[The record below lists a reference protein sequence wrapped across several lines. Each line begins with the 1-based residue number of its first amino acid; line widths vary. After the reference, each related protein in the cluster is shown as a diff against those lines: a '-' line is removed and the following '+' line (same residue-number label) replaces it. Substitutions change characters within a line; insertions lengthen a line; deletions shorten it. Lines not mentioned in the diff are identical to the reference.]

1 MSPAPS
7 TPTGLMCRFGLLV
20 ERLRWTLADWVD
32 RNPRNRDVLGPLA
45 LLLWK
50 YLQRTTRKLAALHA
64 QFAAG
69 TLVSPALASATR
81 KDRARRQAAERAKS
95 TPPEQPELPSGP
107 VLARFGAGYLGAW
120 LLALVEDAEM
130 QALLAASPQAGRLL
144 RPLWR
149 RLTNDPLPAP
159 LRLPP
164 KPPRSEQPLAPAALA
179 DAPGEA
185 PGEAAP
191 DTRAHSS
198 TQSPPQAPL
207 GHRRAAS
214 AKPPASLPPWPP
226 PFFPA

>member
-1 MSPAPS
+1 
-7 TPTGLMCRFGLLV
+7 MCRFGLLV

-69 TLVSPALASATR
+69 TLAPR
-81 KDRARRQAAERAKS
+81 KDRAPRQAAEPAES
-95 TPPEQPELPSGP
+95 TSRREKLPSGP

-120 LLALVEDAEM
+120 LLALVDDAEM

-164 KPPRSEQPLAPAALA
+164 KPPRSEPPLAPAALA
-179 DAPGEA
+179 ATPGEA
-185 PGEAAP
+185 TPHAP
-191 DTRAHSS
+191 PQVPP
-198 TQSPPQAPL
+198 QSPPDARP
-207 GHRRAAS
+207 RRRPVAS
-214 AKPPASLPPWPP
+214 AKRPVSLPPWPP
-226 PFFPA
+226 PLFRA

>member
-1 MSPAPS
+1 MSSAPS

-32 RNPRNRDVLGPLA
+32 RNPRKRDVLGPLA

-69 TLVSPALASATR
+69 TLAPR
-81 KDRARRQAAERAKS
+81 KDRAPRQAAERAAS
-95 TPPEQPELPSGP
+95 TTPKLPSGP
-107 VLARFGAGYLGAW
+107 VLARLGAGYLSAW
-120 LLALVEDAEM
+120 LLALVDDPEM

-179 DAPGEA
+179 TAPGEA
-185 PGEAAP
+185 TP
-191 DTRAHSS
+191 DTPAHA
-198 TQSPPQAPL
+198 PPQAPPHAPL
-207 GHRRAAS
+207 RRRRTAP
-214 AKPPASLPPWPP
+214 AKPSSLPSWPP
-226 PFFPA
+226 PLFRA

>member
-1 MSPAPS
+1 
-7 TPTGLMCRFGLLV
+7 MCRFGLLV

-69 TLVSPALASATR
+69 TLAPR
-81 KDRARRQAAERAKS
+81 KDRAPRRAAEPAES
-95 TPPEQPELPSGP
+95 TSRGEKLPSGP

-120 LLALVEDAEM
+120 LLVLVDDPEM

-164 KPPRSEQPLAPAALA
+164 KPPRSEPPLAPAALA
-179 DAPGEA
+179 AAPGEA
-185 PGEAAP
+185 SSDTPNP
-191 DTRAHSS
+191 HPTPRSTRASPGQVRQAAGFAATLATAAFPGLMRHS
-198 TQSPPQAPL
+198 L
-207 GHRRAAS
+207 GT
-214 AKPPASLPPWPP
+214 P
-226 PFFPA
+226 

>member
-1 MSPAPS
+1 MSPGAS

-69 TLVSPALASATR
+69 TLAPR
-81 KDRARRQAAERAKS
+81 KDRAPRRAAEPAES
-95 TPPEQPELPSGP
+95 TPPERSKLPSGP

-120 LLALVEDAEM
+120 LLALVDDPEM

-164 KPPRSEQPLAPAALA
+164 KPPRSEQPLAPAAVA
-179 DAPGEA
+179 
-185 PGEAAP
+185 AAP
-191 DTRAHSS
+191 PDATTPNALAHA
-198 TQSPPQAPL
+198 PPQVPPQVPSHAPP
-207 GHRRAAS
+207 RRAAS
-214 AKPPASLPPWPP
+214 AKSPPSLPPWPP
-226 PFFPA
+226 PLFRA

>member
-69 TLVSPALASATR
+69 TLAPR
-81 KDRARRQAAERAKS
+81 KDRAPRRAAEPAES
-95 TPPEQPELPSGP
+95 TPPERSKLPGGP

-120 LLALVEDAEM
+120 LLALVDDPEM

-164 KPPRSEQPLAPAALA
+164 KPPRSEPPLAPAALA
-179 DAPGEA
+179 EA
-185 PGEAAP
+185 PGEATPYA
-191 DTRAHSS
+191 
-198 TQSPPQAPL
+198 PPQIPPDARAQVPPRA
-207 GHRRAAS
+207 RRAAS
-214 AKPPASLPPWPP
+214 AKRPVSLPPWPP
-226 PFFPA
+226 PLFRA

>member
-1 MSPAPS
+1 
-7 TPTGLMCRFGLLV
+7 MCRFGLLV

-32 RNPRNRDVLGPLA
+32 RNPRKRDVLGPLA

-50 YLQRTTRKLAALHA
+50 YLQRTTRRLAALHA

-69 TLVSPALASATR
+69 TLAPR
-81 KDRARRQAAERAKS
+81 KDRAPRRAAERAEWTS
-95 TPPEQPELPSGP
+95 RGTPLPGGP

-120 LLALVEDAEM
+120 LLALVDDPEM

-179 DAPGEA
+179 AAPGEA
-185 PGEAAP
+185 SSEATP
-191 DTRAHSS
+191 DTPTHTPPHAPPKRRA
-198 TQSPPQAPL
+198 
-207 GHRRAAS
+207 AAS

-226 PFFPA
+226 PLFRA

>member
-1 MSPAPS
+1 MSSAPS

-69 TLVSPALASATR
+69 TLASATR
-81 KDRARRQAAERAKS
+81 KDRAPRRAAERAKS
-95 TPPEQPELPSGP
+95 TPPEQPKLPGGP

-164 KPPRSEQPLAPAALA
+164 KPPRSEPPLTPAALA
-179 DAPGEA
+179 AAPGEA
-185 PGEAAP
+185 SPHA
-191 DTRAHSS
+191 
-198 TQSPPQAPL
+198 PPQIPPDARAEVPPEL
-207 GHRRAAS
+207 SRAAS
-214 AKPPASLPPWPP
+214 AKRSFSLPPWPP
-226 PFFPA
+226 PFFRA

>member
-7 TPTGLMCRFGLLV
+7 TPTGLMCRFSLLV

-50 YLQRTTRKLAALHA
+50 YLQRTTRRLAALHA

-69 TLVSPALASATR
+69 TLAPR
-81 KDRARRQAAERAKS
+81 KDRARRRAAEPAES
-95 TPPEQPELPSGP
+95 TPPERSKLPGGP
-107 VLARFGAGYLGAW
+107 VLARFGAGYLSAW
-120 LLALVEDAEM
+120 LLALVDDPEM

-159 LRLPP
+159 LRLAP
-164 KPPRSEQPLAPAALA
+164 KPQRSEPPLAPAALVDTSP
-179 DAPGEA
+179 DAT
-185 PGEAAP
+185 P
-191 DTRAHSS
+191 DTPPH
-198 TQSPPQAPL
+198 TQPHAPPGP
-207 GHRRAAS
+207 RRAAS
-214 AKPPASLPPWPP
+214 AERPVSLPPWPP
-226 PFFPA
+226 PLFRA

>member
-1 MSPAPS
+1 
-7 TPTGLMCRFGLLV
+7 MCRFGLLV

-50 YLQRTTRKLAALHA
+50 YLQRTTRRLAALHA

-69 TLVSPALASATR
+69 TLAPR
-81 KDRARRQAAERAKS
+81 KDRAPRRAAEPAES
-95 TPPEQPELPSGP
+95 TPPKRSTLPSGP

-120 LLALVEDAEM
+120 LLALVDDPEM

-164 KPPRSEQPLAPAALA
+164 KPPRSEPPLAPAALA
-179 DAPGEA
+179 EA
-185 PGEAAP
+185 PGEATPHA
-191 DTRAHSS
+191 
-198 TQSPPQAPL
+198 PPQIPPHGPAQVPP
-207 GHRRAAS
+207 GPRRAAS
-214 AKPPASLPPWPP
+214 AKRPVSLPPWPP
-226 PFFPA
+226 PLFRA

>member
-1 MSPAPS
+1 MSPGAS
-7 TPTGLMCRFGLLV
+7 TPTSLMCRFGLLV

-69 TLVSPALASATR
+69 TLASATLAPR
-81 KDRARRQAAERAKS
+81 KDRAPRRAAEPAES
-95 TPPEQPELPSGP
+95 TSRGEKLPSGP

-120 LLALVEDAEM
+120 LLALVDDAEM

-159 LRLPP
+159 LRLPS

-179 DAPGEA
+179 DTSPDATPHAPAHA
-185 PGEAAP
+185 PP
-191 DTRAHSS
+191 
-198 TQSPPQAPL
+198 QSPAHAPPE
-207 GHRRAAS
+207 RRRPAS
-214 AKPPASLPPWPP
+214 AKSPPSLPPWPP
-226 PFFPA
+226 PLFRA

>member
-7 TPTGLMCRFGLLV
+7 TPTGLMRRFGLLV

-69 TLVSPALASATR
+69 TLAPR
-81 KDRARRQAAERAKS
+81 KDRAPRRAAEPAES
-95 TPPEQPELPSGP
+95 TPPEQPKLPGGP

-120 LLALVEDAEM
+120 LLALVDDAEM

-179 DAPGEA
+179 DAPGEVSPHA
-185 PGEAAP
+185 
-191 DTRAHSS
+191 
-198 TQSPPQAPL
+198 PPQVPPNTRS
-207 GHRRAAS
+207 HRHRGAS
-214 AKPPASLPPWPP
+214 AKPPTSLPPWPP
-226 PFFPA
+226 PLFRA

>member
-1 MSPAPS
+1 
-7 TPTGLMCRFGLLV
+7 MCRFGLLV

-69 TLVSPALASATR
+69 TLAPR
-81 KDRARRQAAERAKS
+81 KDRAPRRAAEPAES
-95 TPPEQPELPSGP
+95 TSRGTKLPGGP

-120 LLALVEDAEM
+120 LLALVDDPEM

-179 DAPGEA
+179 AAPGEVSPHA
-185 PGEAAP
+185 
-191 DTRAHSS
+191 
-198 TQSPPQAPL
+198 PPQIPPHAPAQVPP
-207 GHRRAAS
+207 GPRRAAS
-214 AKPPASLPPWPP
+214 AKRPVSLPPWPP
-226 PFFPA
+226 PLFRA

>member
-1 MSPAPS
+1 
-7 TPTGLMCRFGLLV
+7 MCRFGLLV

-32 RNPRNRDVLGPLA
+32 RNPRKRDVLGPLA

-69 TLVSPALASATR
+69 TLAPR
-81 KDRARRQAAERAKS
+81 KDRAPRRAAERAES
-95 TPPEQPELPSGP
+95 TSRGTPLPSGP

-120 LLALVEDAEM
+120 LLALVDDPEM

-164 KPPRSEQPLAPAALA
+164 KPPQSEPPLAPAALA
-179 DAPGEA
+179 EAPGEA

-191 DTRAHSS
+191 DT
-198 TQSPPQAPL
+198 QPQAPSQVPPRR
-207 GHRRAAS
+207 RRAAS
-214 AKPPASLPPWPP
+214 AKPPTSLPPWPP
-226 PFFPA
+226 PLFRA

>member
-1 MSPAPS
+1 
-7 TPTGLMCRFGLLV
+7 MCRFGLLV

-32 RNPRNRDVLGPLA
+32 RNPRKRDVLGPLA

-50 YLQRTTRKLAALHA
+50 YLQRTTRRLAALHA

-69 TLVSPALASATR
+69 TLAPR
-81 KDRARRQAAERAKS
+81 KDRAPRRAAEPAES
-95 TPPEQPELPSGP
+95 TSRGTPLPSGP

-164 KPPRSEQPLAPAALA
+164 KPPRSEPPLTPAALA
-179 DAPGEA
+179 AAPGEA
-185 PGEAAP
+185 SPDVTP
-191 DTRAHSS
+191 DT
-198 TQSPPQAPL
+198 QPQAPP
-207 GHRRAAS
+207 GPRPAESARKSAS
-214 AKPPASLPPWPP
+214 PPSFLPPWPP
-226 PFFPA
+226 PLFRA

>member
-1 MSPAPS
+1 
-7 TPTGLMCRFGLLV
+7 MCRFGLLV

-69 TLVSPALASATR
+69 TLAPR
-81 KDRARRQAAERAKS
+81 KDRAPRRAAEPAES
-95 TPPEQPELPSGP
+95 TSRGEKLPGGP

-164 KPPRSEQPLAPAALA
+164 KPPRSEQPLAAAALA
-179 DAPGEA
+179 EA
-185 PGEAAP
+185 PGEASSDATP
-191 DTRAHSS
+191 DTRP
-198 TQSPPQAPL
+198 QSPPHAPL
-207 GHRRAAS
+207 GRRAAAS
-214 AKPPASLPPWPP
+214 AKPPASLPSWPP
-226 PFFPA
+226 PLFRA

>member
-7 TPTGLMCRFGLLV
+7 TPAGLMCRFGLLV

-69 TLVSPALASATR
+69 TLAPR
-81 KDRARRQAAERAKS
+81 KDRARRQAAEPAES
-95 TPPEQPELPSGP
+95 IPPERSKLPGGP

-120 LLALVEDAEM
+120 LLALVDDPEM
-130 QALLAASPQAGRLL
+130 RALLAASPQAGRLL

-159 LRLPP
+159 LRLAP
-164 KPPRSEQPLAPAALA
+164 KPPRSEQPLAPMALA
-179 DAPGEA
+179 EA
-185 PGEAAP
+185 PSDATPHA
-191 DTRAHSS
+191 S
-198 TQSPPQAPL
+198 PQAPP
-207 GHRRAAS
+207 HRRRAAS
-214 AKPPASLPPWPP
+214 AKSPPSLPPWPP
-226 PFFPA
+226 PLFRA

>member
-1 MSPAPS
+1 MSPAFS

-50 YLQRTTRKLAALHA
+50 YLQRTTRRLAALHA

-69 TLVSPALASATR
+69 TLAPR
-81 KDRARRQAAERAKS
+81 KDRAPRRTAEPAES
-95 TPPEQPELPSGP
+95 TSRGEKLPSGP

-120 LLALVEDAEM
+120 LLALVDDPEM

-164 KPPRSEQPLAPAALA
+164 KPPRSEQPLAPAALDA
-179 DAPGEA
+179 APGEA
-185 PGEAAP
+185 SPNTP
-191 DTRAHSS
+191 P
-198 TQSPPQAPL
+198 QSPPHVSLGRRPAAP
-207 GHRRAAS
+207 
-214 AKPPASLPPWPP
+214 AKTPPSLPSWPP
-226 PFFPA
+226 PFFRA

>member
-1 MSPAPS
+1 
-7 TPTGLMCRFGLLV
+7 MCRFGLLV

-32 RNPRNRDVLGPLA
+32 RNPRKRDVLGPLA

-69 TLVSPALASATR
+69 TLAPR
-81 KDRARRQAAERAKS
+81 KDRAPRRAAEPAES
-95 TPPEQPELPSGP
+95 TSRREKLPGGP

-120 LLALVEDAEM
+120 LLALVDDPEM

-179 DAPGEA
+179 EVPGEA
-185 PGEAAP
+185 TPHASPHA
-191 DTRAHSS
+191 
-198 TQSPPQAPL
+198 PPQVPSHAPP
-207 GHRRAAS
+207 GRRPAAS
-214 AKPPASLPPWPP
+214 AKRPVSLPPWPP
-226 PFFPA
+226 PLFRA

>member
-1 MSPAPS
+1 MSSAPS

-50 YLQRTTRKLAALHA
+50 YLQRTTRRLAALHA

-69 TLVSPALASATR
+69 TLAPR
-81 KDRARRQAAERAKS
+81 KDRAPRRAAEPAES
-95 TPPEQPELPSGP
+95 TSRGEKLPSGP

-164 KPPRSEQPLAPAALA
+164 KPPRSEPPLAPAALA
-179 DAPGEA
+179 DTSPA
-185 PGEAAP
+185 AAP
-191 DTRAHSS
+191 DTPPH
-198 TQSPPQAPL
+198 TQPHAPP
-207 GHRRAAS
+207 HRRRAAS
-214 AKPPASLPPWPP
+214 AKSPASLPPWPP
-226 PFFPA
+226 PLFRA

>member
-1 MSPAPS
+1 
-7 TPTGLMCRFGLLV
+7 MCRFGLLV

-50 YLQRTTRKLAALHA
+50 YLQRTTRRLAALHA

-69 TLVSPALASATR
+69 TLASATLAPR
-81 KDRARRQAAERAKS
+81 KDRAPRRAAEPAES
-95 TPPEQPELPSGP
+95 TSRGEKLPSGP

-120 LLALVEDAEM
+120 LLALVDDAEM

-164 KPPRSEQPLAPAALA
+164 KLPRSEPPLAPAALA
-179 DAPGEA
+179 AAPGEA
-185 PGEAAP
+185 SSDTPTHTPPHAPPG
-191 DTRAHSS
+191 
-198 TQSPPQAPL
+198 
-207 GHRRAAS
+207 RRPAKS

-226 PFFPA
+226 PLFRA

>member
-1 MSPAPS
+1 
-7 TPTGLMCRFGLLV
+7 MCRFGLLV

-50 YLQRTTRKLAALHA
+50 YLQRTTRRLAALHA

-69 TLVSPALASATR
+69 TLAPR
-81 KDRARRQAAERAKS
+81 KDRAPRQAAEPAES
-95 TPPEQPELPSGP
+95 TSRGEKLPSGP

-164 KPPRSEQPLAPAALA
+164 KPPRSEPPLAAAALA
-179 DAPGEA
+179 AAPGEA
-185 PGEAAP
+185 SPAATP
-191 DTRAHSS
+191 DTRP
-198 TQSPPQAPL
+198 QSPPHAPL
-207 GHRRAAS
+207 GRRAAAS

-226 PFFPA
+226 SLFRA

>member
-50 YLQRTTRKLAALHA
+50 YLQRTTRRLAALHA

-69 TLVSPALASATR
+69 TLAPR
-81 KDRARRQAAERAKS
+81 KDRAPRRAAEPAES
-95 TPPEQPELPSGP
+95 TSRGEKLPSGP

-120 LLALVEDAEM
+120 LLALVDDPEM

-179 DAPGEA
+179 DAPGEGL
-185 PGEAAP
+185 PAATP
-191 DTRAHSS
+191 DTPPH
-198 TQSPPQAPL
+198 TQPHAPP
-207 GHRRAAS
+207 HRRRAAS
-214 AKPPASLPPWPP
+214 AKRPVSLPPWPP
-226 PFFPA
+226 PLFRA

>member
-69 TLVSPALASATR
+69 TLAPR
-81 KDRARRQAAERAKS
+81 KDRAPRRAAEPAES
-95 TPPEQPELPSGP
+95 TSRGTPLPSGP

-164 KPPRSEQPLAPAALA
+164 KPPRSAPPLAPAALA
-179 DAPGEA
+179 AASPDATPHA
-185 PGEAAP
+185 P
-191 DTRAHSS
+191 AHA
-198 TQSPPQAPL
+198 PPQVPP
-207 GHRRAAS
+207 HRRRAAS
-214 AKPPASLPPWPP
+214 AKPPPSLPSWPP
-226 PFFPA
+226 PLFRA

>member
-69 TLVSPALASATR
+69 TLVSATLASATLASATR
-81 KDRARRQAAERAKS
+81 KDRARRRAAEPAES
-95 TPPEQPELPSGP
+95 TSRGTPLPSGP

-164 KPPRSEQPLAPAALA
+164 KPPRSEQPLAAAALA
-179 DAPGEA
+179 EA
-185 PGEAAP
+185 PGEATPHA
-191 DTRAHSS
+191 
-198 TQSPPQAPL
+198 PPQIPPDARAEVPP
-207 GHRRAAS
+207 GPRRAAS
-214 AKPPASLPPWPP
+214 AKRSFSLPPWPP
-226 PFFPA
+226 PLFRA

>member
-32 RNPRNRDVLGPLA
+32 RNPRKRDVLGPLA

-50 YLQRTTRKLAALHA
+50 YLQRTTRRLAALHA

-69 TLVSPALASATR
+69 TLASPTLVSAKR
-81 KDRARRQAAERAKS
+81 RDRASRRAAEPAES
-95 TPPEQPELPSGP
+95 TPPEQPKLPGGP

-164 KPPRSEQPLAPAALA
+164 KPPRSAQPLAPAALA
-179 DAPGEA
+179 DTSLA
-185 PGEAAP
+185 AAP
-191 DTRAHSS
+191 DTPPHTQPHTPPHRRRAVSAK
-198 TQSPPQAPL
+198 SPP
-207 GHRRAAS
+207 
-214 AKPPASLPPWPP
+214 SLPSWPP

>member
-1 MSPAPS
+1 
-7 TPTGLMCRFGLLV
+7 MCRFGLLV

-69 TLVSPALASATR
+69 TLAPR
-81 KDRARRQAAERAKS
+81 KDRAPRQAVERAKS
-95 TPPEQPELPSGP
+95 TPPEQPKLPSGP

-164 KPPRSEQPLAPAALA
+164 KPPPRSEQSLAPAALA

-185 PGEAAP
+185 SL
-191 DTRAHSS
+191 DTPTHA
-198 TQSPPQAPL
+198 PPQAPP
-207 GHRRAAS
+207 GRRPAKSAGKSAS
-214 AKPPASLPPWPP
+214 PPSFLPPWPP
-226 PFFPA
+226 PLVRA

>member
-1 MSPAPS
+1 
-7 TPTGLMCRFGLLV
+7 MCRFGLLV

-69 TLVSPALASATR
+69 TLAPR
-81 KDRARRQAAERAKS
+81 KDRAPRRAAEPAES
-95 TPPEQPELPSGP
+95 TPPERSKLPGGP

-120 LLALVEDAEM
+120 LLALVDDPEM

-179 DAPGEA
+179 
-185 PGEAAP
+185 AAP
-191 DTRAHSS
+191 PDATTPNALAHA
-198 TQSPPQAPL
+198 PPQVPPQVPSHAPP
-207 GHRRAAS
+207 RRAAS
-214 AKPPASLPPWPP
+214 AKSPPSLPPWPP
-226 PFFPA
+226 PLFRA

>member
-1 MSPAPS
+1 
-7 TPTGLMCRFGLLV
+7 MCRFGLLV

-50 YLQRTTRKLAALHA
+50 YLQRTTRRLAALHA

-69 TLVSPALASATR
+69 TLAPR
-81 KDRARRQAAERAKS
+81 KDRAPRRAAESAAS
-95 TPPEQPELPSGP
+95 TSRGEKLPGGP

-164 KPPRSEQPLAPAALA
+164 KPPRSEPPLAPAALA
-179 DAPGEA
+179 DTSPA
-185 PGEAAP
+185 AAP
-191 DTRAHSS
+191 DIPPH
-198 TQSPPQAPL
+198 TQPHARPRR
-207 GHRRAAS
+207 RRAAS
-214 AKPPASLPPWPP
+214 AKRPVSLPPWPP
-226 PFFPA
+226 PLFRA